1 MYIYIYVYIYIYIV
15 RINYWKKIKL
25 NQLFLQILIKK
36 KNKNNMIKSFR
47 VDIDSSEAEN
57 NVFEDFP
64 HLFSFT
70 LTEIDKI
77 FQGDG

>member
-1 MYIYIYVYIYIYIV
+1 
-15 RINYWKKIKL
+15 
-25 NQLFLQILIKK
+25 
-36 KNKNNMIKSFR
+36 MIKSFR